1 MARTLKTTSADLR
14 QRAGTAREHLQVA
27 LERLAYVDGELDPS
41 AEAQVAASNAISAG
55 IAATDAIC
63 GADLG
68 ERANNQDHRATVE
81 LLATVKPDGSTLAG
95 RLRRLLKDKSLL
107 QYGGYDAARK
117 PLCCSVCSLGQ
128 WRIQPAHCCDP
139 S

>member
-1 MARTLKTTSADLR
+1 MARTVKTAPAELR

-27 LERLAYVDGELDPS
+27 LERLNYVDGMADPS

-63 GADLG
+63 GTVIG
-68 ERANNQDHRATVE
+68 ERANDQDHRAAVE

-95 RLRRLLKDKSLL
+95 KLRRLLKDKSLL
-107 QYGGYDAARK
+107 QYGGYCTPAVARK
-117 PLCCSVCSLGQ
+117 AVRDAQSLVDAMGNYG
-128 WRIQPAHCCDP
+128 IKG
-139 S
+139 

>member
-1 MARTLKTTSADLR
+1 MARTVKTTPADLR

-27 LERLAYVDGELDPS
+27 LERLAYVDRKPGPS

-63 GADLG
+63 GAVLG
-68 ERANNQDHRATVE
+68 ERANNQDHRAAVE

-107 QYGGYDAARK
+107 QYGGYCTSAVARTAVRDAQALVAAMGNFGIK
-117 PLCCSVCSLGQ
+117 G
-128 WRIQPAHCCDP
+128 
-139 S
+139 

>member
-1 MARTLKTTSADLR
+1 MARTAKTTPAELR

-27 LERLAYVDGELDPS
+27 LERLNYVDGMADPS

-63 GADLG
+63 GTVIG
-68 ERANNQDHRATVE
+68 ERANDQDHRAAVE

-95 RLRRLLKDKSLL
+95 KLRRLLKDKSLL
-107 QYGGYDAARK
+107 QYGGYCTPAVARK
-117 PLCCSVCSLGQ
+117 AVRDAQSLVDAMGNYG
-128 WRIQPAHCCDP
+128 IKG
-139 S
+139 